1 MSISDIRVKGSCLC
15 LVDVVGFLKHLSRA
29 HAGSLVARLVN
40 NRSRFPY
47 LCRVWDSERAQFAK
61 RGPRG
66 AAVRSTHELYGCV
79 NELWLHCQGAEG
91 LSSSVVHAFLA
102 QYIKLQTAFP
112 STFAHLWGPNV
123 VALRDLQPLHDSGK
137 LPFPA
142 HANQPDNPSHAAN
155 NQEPG
160 VSQPAFTQDCFQPS
174 SEELLQDVS
183 KACSMIPGC
192 TPPDLVNGAFTITCP
207 ISQVEQLVD
216 CVGLY
221 TSASFVRR
229 TSSKVLEAKGLV
241 LFRCKFSRKP
251 TYAANWGATTPVD
264 NQDVPHSSPQASSH
278 ADLKTYNRQVGS
290 HFQTSTLTDPP
301 CILTINKLA

>member
-1 MSISDIRVKGSCLC
+1 
-15 LVDVVGFLKHLSRA
+15 
-29 HAGSLVARLVN
+29 
-40 NRSRFPY
+40 
-47 LCRVWDSERAQFAK
+47 
-61 RGPRG
+61 
-66 AAVRSTHELYGCV
+66 
-79 NELWLHCQGAEG
+79 
-91 LSSSVVHAFLA
+91 
-102 QYIKLQTAFP
+102 
-112 STFAHLWGPNV
+112 

-241 LFRCKFSRKP
+241 VFRCKFSRKP
-251 TYAANWGATTPVD
+251 TYMANWGGTTADD

-278 ADLKTYNRQVGS
+278 ADLKTCNLQVGS
-290 HFQTSTLTDPP
+290 HSQTSTLTDPHS
-301 CILTINKLA
+301 IISMQKLA